1 MFDPDYVLN
10 PGVVLNRVRQRLSC
24 KDQPFICQLG
34 IAPAGKH
41 LQALLCLFAAGPSPT
56 AACLDSSPVAQP
68 RCCRHTVL
76 KMTLLCAGPRP
87 APEAPEAEPSHAR
100 AHRQLHRVR
109 LLREQLPQQGRHA
122 DAPPAHHHPA
132 RAGPPEG
139 HALPHSWPASQV
151 CSPVPAADLLG
162 HGLPSG
168 ACGISL
174 LQHRA
179 GFCMA
184 NTRCAVACQPASA
197 PHLRMAHTPA
207 VALHQPVYQRCQQQ
221 LSPGRYPQAS

>member
-1 MFDPDYVLN
+1 MLVLQGST
-10 PGVVLNRVRQRLSC
+10 PHL
-24 KDQPFICQLG
+24 QLG
-34 IAPAGKH
+34 ITPAVKH
-41 LQALLCLFAAGPSPT
+41 LQALLCSFAAGPSPT
-56 AACLDSSPVAQP
+56 VACLDSSPVAQP
-68 RCCRHTVL
+68 RCCWHTVL
-76 KMTLLCAGPRP
+76 KMALLCAGPRP
-87 APEAPEAEPSHAR
+87 ALEAPEAEPSHAR

-168 ACGISL
+168 ACGTSLLPRPLSAWPTPVALSPVSLHQHHICAWLTPLLLPFISL
-174 LQHRA
+174 CPSTLPAAATSRA
-179 GFCMA
+179 
-184 NTRCAVACQPASA
+184 
-197 PHLRMAHTPA
+197 
-207 VALHQPVYQRCQQQ
+207 
-221 LSPGRYPQAS
+221 LSTGLTSNAGVLT